1 MWRTRCPYFTPRP
14 RSRATASTPFIA
26 GQLFLV
32 LALQCPVHTSPC
44 AQSAQV
50 PLRHMRTH
58 TATNATPISAK
69 TMMSTGAIA
78 HTSIVHRT
86 QNDGAC
92 VTFHEPQEPGCAE
105 HPGSVSSHATFAAGA
120 ASPTL
125 GRGSRGS
132 YRPRNSAHAS
142 QAFTPH
148 HSRVSTHATASTSRP
163 QHLRGSAL
171 MPHRSCSTA
180 RAAPLT
186 RHRSRGSA
194 YAAAGTAAWSSSP
207 QAPFGIGR
215 KSWNKMSTTNT
226 AATMVQ
232 KLNSPSAIRQYAW
245 LMMRPITHAKPHS

>member
-1 MWRTRCPYFTPRP
+1 MWRTRYPYFTPRP

-78 HTSIVHRT
+78 HTSIMHRT

-92 VTFHEPQEPGCAE
+92 VTFHELQEPGCAE
-105 HPGSVSSHATFAAGA
+105 HPGSISSHATFAAGA

-148 HSRVSTHATASTSRP
+148 HSRVSAHAAVSTSQP
-163 QHLRGSAL
+163 
-171 MPHRSCSTA
+171 
-180 RAAPLT
+180 
-186 RHRSRGSA
+186 
-194 YAAAGTAAWSSSP
+194 
-207 QAPFGIGR
+207 
-215 KSWNKMSTTNT
+215 
-226 AATMVQ
+226 
-232 KLNSPSAIRQYAW
+232 
-245 LMMRPITHAKPHS
+245 